1 MYWYYKYPLIIILI
15 AFLFGCCVFAWRS
28 CASTYLSR
36 SSEEE
41 SEPVFVEDEA
51 KAPKTP
57 EIPAPPKAQA
67 ASDKPAPKPPS
78 KPLKVEVLPE
88 NVTQTIKEAEEAL
101 NADNP
106 KHARELAYTLL
117 ESGSCPEYSKAW
129 FTVAGIIDR
138 ADKVFMSGKA
148 PCAEKKNYT
157 VVSGDSLDRIAR
169 KLNTTTGAIQR
180 LNALKST
187 SDIIHPGQLFQYI
200 DGTWSIKVSKT
211 HYVLMLYLNDKLYRI
226 YRISIG
232 KQDRTPIGLF
242 VIKDKL
248 MNPAWWTPSGES
260 IPSNDPR
267 NILGTRWMALQP
279 IGETDSTLKG
289 YGIHG
294 TTEPDTI
301 GTASSQGCVR
311 MLNDEVDELYDFIP
325 VTYMKTPVYVTIEE

>member
-28 CASTYLSR
+28 CVSPYFTRNY
-36 SSEEE
+36 
-41 SEPVFVEDEA
+41 EDETETVDVQETTVA
-51 KAPKTP
+51 QTP
-57 EIPAPPKAQA
+57 EIPALPQVQPPKVNPVK
-67 ASDKPAPKPPS
+67 KPQPR
-78 KPLKVEVLPE
+78 PLKDEPVPE
-88 NVTQTIKEAEEAL
+88 SIANSIREAEEAL

-106 KHARELAYTLL
+106 KQARELAYILL
-117 ESGSCPEYSKAW
+117 DSGSCPEYSKAW
-129 FTVAGIIDR
+129 FKVAEIIDK
-138 ADKVFMSGKA
+138 ADKIFMSGKA
-148 PCAEKKNYT
+148 PCVEKKNYT

-187 SDIIHPGQLFQYI
+187 SAIIHPGQLFQYI

-211 HYVLMLYLNDKLYRI
+211 HYVLILYLNDKLYRI

-242 VIKDKL
+242 MIENKT
-248 MNPAWWTPSGES
+248 MFPAWTPSGQS
-260 IPSNDPR
+260 IPYGDPR
-267 NILGTRWMALQP
+267 NILGTRWMALKP
-279 IGETDSTLKG
+279 VGDTDATLKG

-294 TTEPDTI
+294 TTEPETI

-311 MLNDEVDELYDFIP
+311 MLNDEVDELYDFVP
-325 VTYMKTPVYVTIEE
+325 VTYMKNPVYVTIEE

>member
-15 AFLFGCCVFAWRS
+15 ALLFGCCVFAWRS
-28 CASTYLSR
+28 CVSPYFAKSYDE
-36 SSEEE
+36 SEELVE
-41 SEPVFVEDEA
+41 EKEPA
-51 KAPKTP
+51 APKTP
-57 EIPAPPKAQA
+57 VIPTQNKSA
-67 ASDKPAPKPPS
+67 ATTPNKEKPTLPV
-78 KPLKVEVLPE
+78 KVEAIPE
-88 NVTQTIKEAEEAL
+88 NVVQTINEAEAAL

-117 ESGSCPEYSKAW
+117 DSGSCPEYSKAW

-148 PCAEKKNYT
+148 PCSEKKSYT

-187 SDIIHPGQLFQYI
+187 TAIIHPGQLFQYI

-211 HYVLMLYLNDKLYRI
+211 HFVLMLYLNDRLYRI
-226 YRISIG
+226 YRVSIG
-232 KQDRTPIGLF
+232 RQDRTPAGLF
-242 VIKDKL
+242 LIKDKT
-248 MNPAWWTPSGES
+248 MYPAWTPSGQS
-260 IPSNDPR
+260 IPYGDPR

-279 IGETDSTLKG
+279 VGDTDSTLKG

-294 TTEPDTI
+294 TTEPETI
-301 GTASSQGCVR
+301 GTAASQGCVR
-311 MLNDEVDELYDFIP
+311 MLNDEVDELFDFVP
-325 VTYMKTPVYVTIEE
+325 DTYRKTPVYVTIEE